1 MTNSLLSS
9 TAAPARQTDEETL
22 VRENLPLVGYLVS
35 EVLAKVPAHVS
46 RAELTSAGLAALA
59 FAVRAYDPGRGV
71 PFNRFASIRIRGALI
86 DELRNTDWA
95 SRSVRAKARR
105 HDAVIQKLTTELGRT
120 PTDAEIAT
128 ALGVDPSEIAGDRH
142 DVHRAVV
149 LSLDGFADPDA
160 VESIAP
166 AVDASPEDQV
176 LAHERI
182 GYLHDAVLLLP
193 ERLRLVV
200 TQYYFE
206 ERPMAETAAQL
217 GVTESRVSQMRA
229 EALTLLRGGL
239 NSVLGE
245 SSPESSPESSTA
257 ARPDAAPAGRAAKRH
272 EAYYAA
278 VAANSDYRTRLSA
291 RPVDTRPVDLRAP
304 HHDSA

>member
-1 MTNSLLSS
+1 MTNSLLSHNV
-9 TAAPARQTDEETL
+9 TPARASDEEAL

-35 EVLAKVPAHVS
+35 EVLAKVPSHVS

-59 FAVRAYDPGRGV
+59 FAVRAYDPDRGV
-71 PFNRFASIRIRGALI
+71 PFHRFASIRIRGALI

-105 HDAVIQKLTTELGRT
+105 QDEVVQKLTTELGRV
-120 PTDAEIAT
+120 PTDTEVAT
-128 ALGVDPSEIAGDRH
+128 ALGVDPAEVAGDRH

-149 LSLDGFADPDA
+149 LSLDGFADPEA
-160 VESIAP
+160 VESVAP
-166 AVDASPEDQV
+166 AVEVTPEEQV
-176 LAHERI
+176 LAYERI
-182 GYLHDAVLLLP
+182 GYLHDAVLMLP

-229 EALTLLRGGL
+229 EALALLRGGL
-239 NSVLGE
+239 HAALDE
-245 SSPESSPESSTA
+245 
-257 ARPDAAPAGRAAKRH
+257 ARPQAAPPAGRAAKRH

-278 VAANSDYRTRLSA
+278 VAAHSDYRSRLSA
-291 RPVDTRPVDLRAP
+291 RPVDTRPQVSRT
-304 HHDSA
+304 SA

>member
-1 MTNSLLSS
+1 MTNSLL
-9 TAAPARQTDEETL
+9 TLAATPSRALAEETL

-59 FAVRAYDPGRGV
+59 FAVRAYDPDRGV

-86 DELRNTDWA
+86 DELRATDWA
-95 SRSVRAKARR
+95 SRSVRTKARR
-105 HDAVIQKLTTELGRT
+105 QDTVIQKLTTELGRT
-120 PTDAEIAT
+120 PTDAEVAE
-128 ALGVDPSEIAGDRH
+128 ALGVDPAKIGADRH

-149 LSLDGFADPDA
+149 LSLDGFADPEALESMAPSQDA
-160 VESIAP
+160 G
-166 AVDASPEDQV
+166 PEEQL
-176 LAHERI
+176 LARERI

-206 ERPMAETAAQL
+206 ERPMAETAAEL

-239 NSVLGE
+239 NAALADEHSADAT
-245 SSPESSPESSTA
+245 PST
-257 ARPDAAPAGRAAKRH
+257 GRAAKRH
-272 EAYYAA
+272 EAYYSA
-278 VAANSDYRTRLSA
+278 VAINSDYRARLSA
-291 RPVDTRPVDLRAP
+291 RPVDTRPQHVQSGTRNTA
-304 HHDSA
+304 

>member
-1 MTNSLLSS
+1 VTNSLLTQ
-9 TAAPARQTDEETL
+9 TATPPRGIDEEAV
-22 VRENLPLVGYLVS
+22 VREHLPLVGYLVS

-59 FAVRAYDPGRGV
+59 FAVRAFDPARGV
-71 PFNRFASIRIRGALI
+71 PFQRFASIRIRGALI

-105 HDAVIQKLTTELGRT
+105 QDAVIQKLTTELGRT
-120 PTDAEIAT
+120 PTDVEIAES
-128 ALGVDPSEIAGDRH
+128 LGVDPAEIGADRH

-149 LSLDGFADPDA
+149 LSLDGFADP
-160 VESIAP
+160 E
-166 AVDASPEDQV
+166 AVDSLAPSADAGPEDQL

-182 GYLHDAVLLLP
+182 GYLHDAVVLLP

-206 ERPMAETAAQL
+206 ERPMAETAAEL
-217 GVTESRVSQMRA
+217 GVTESRISQMRA
-229 EALTLLRGGL
+229 EALQLLRGGL
-239 NSVLGE
+239 
-245 SSPESSPESSTA
+245 TA
-257 ARPDAAPAGRAAKRH
+257 AFSEETAPVATGRAAKRH

-278 VAANSDYRTRLSA
+278 VATNSDYRTRLSA
-291 RPVDTRPVDLRAP
+291 RPVDTRPAQNG
-304 HHDSA
+304 AQNGIAKTA

>member
-1 MTNSLLSS
+1 MTNSLLSH
-9 TAAPARQTDEETL
+9 TATPQRASEEEAL
-22 VRENLPLVGYLVS
+22 VREHLPLVGYLVS

-59 FAVRAYDPGRGV
+59 FAVRAYDPARGV

-105 HDAVIQKLTTELGRT
+105 QDAVVQKLTTELGRT
-120 PTDAEIAT
+120 PTDVEIAES
-128 ALGVDPSEIAGDRH
+128 LGVDVSEIGADRH

-149 LSLDGFADPDA
+149 LSLDGFADPEA
-160 VESIAP
+160 VESLAP
-166 AVDASPEDQV
+166 SIEAGPEDQL

-182 GYLHDAVLLLP
+182 GYLHDAVLMLP

-206 ERPMAETAAQL
+206 ERPMAETAAEL

-229 EALTLLRGGL
+229 EALQLLRGGL
-239 NSVLGE
+239 N
-245 SSPESSPESSTA
+245 A
-257 ARPDAAPAGRAAKRH
+257 ALTEENQAPAPTGRAAKRH

-278 VAANSDYRTRLSA
+278 VAANSDYRARLSA
-291 RPVDTRPVDLRAP
+291 RPVDTRTQNQTA
-304 HHDSA
+304 

>member
-1 MTNSLLSS
+1 MTNSLLSPS
-9 TAAPARQTDEETL
+9 AMPARDVDEETL

-59 FAVRAYDPGRGV
+59 FAVRAYDPARGV

-105 HDAVIQKLTTELGRT
+105 QDAVVQKLTTELGRT
-120 PTDAEIAT
+120 PTDAEVAES
-128 ALGVDPSEIAGDRH
+128 LGVDPSAIADDRH

-149 LSLDGFADPDA
+149 LSLDGFADPES
-160 VESIAP
+160 VESLAP
-166 AVDASPEDQV
+166 SPDAGPEDQL

-206 ERPMAETAAQL
+206 ERPMAETAAEL

-239 NSVLGE
+239 NHALAEDTRPSAV
-245 SSPESSPESSTA
+245 PA
-257 ARPDAAPAGRAAKRH
+257 ATGRAAKRH

-278 VAANSDYRTRLSA
+278 VATSSDYRARLSA
-291 RPVDTRPVDLRAP
+291 RPVDTRRPSGQTGDAK
-304 HHDSA
+304 SA